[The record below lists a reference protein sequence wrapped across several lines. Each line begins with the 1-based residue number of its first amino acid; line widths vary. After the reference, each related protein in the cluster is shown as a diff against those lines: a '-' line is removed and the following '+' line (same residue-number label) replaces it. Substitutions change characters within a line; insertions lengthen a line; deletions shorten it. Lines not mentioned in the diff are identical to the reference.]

1 MRLYRVAIA
10 LGLGL
15 LFTGCSPI
23 GPISR
28 DQLAANLAPILEVEN
43 RAKQV
48 LSGAQML
55 GSVGVISEKDAG
67 ELKVHYDVY
76 FVYHNAANVYLA
88 GGDIESYIAH
98 IQTAKQELDTMEAI
112 LKHSLVA
119 DKRFSDFSGYRSFD
133 F

>member
-23 GPISR
+23 GPMSR
-28 DQLAANLAPILEVEN
+28 DQLATNLAPILEVEN

-55 GSVGVISEKDAG
+55 GSVGVISKKDAG
-67 ELKVHYDVY
+67 KLKAHYDVY
-76 FVYHNAANVYLA
+76 FVYYYSANVYLA

-98 IQTAKQELDTMEAI
+98 IQMAKQELDTMEVI

-119 DKRFSDFSGYRSFD
+119 ASSERAH
-133 F
+133 

>member
-1 MRLYRVAIA
+1 MKLNRVAIA

-28 DQLAANLAPILEVEN
+28 DQLAENLAPILEVEN
-43 RAKQV
+43 WVNRAM
-48 LSGAQML
+48 SGVQML
-55 GSVGVISEKDAG
+55 GSVGEISDKDA
-67 ELKVHYDVY
+67 EKLKAHYDVY
-76 FVYHNAANVYLA
+76 SVYYHAANVYLA

-98 IQTAKQELDTMEAI
+98 IQMAKQELDTMEVI

-119 DKRFSDFSGYRSFD
+119 ASSERAQ
-133 F
+133 